1 MHNFLEIFDTIAGVL
16 IFAVIVGSVGNVV
29 VTMNRDRVEA
39 QQLMDGIKLYMNFR
53 YAHTYL
59 WNQTFTVSYS
69 NCTTRV
75 RVVML
80 LFRRV
85 TPDIQRRVIDCVSYI
100 KNYGMIRDEQVNL
113 SRFCRP

>member
-53 YAHTYL
+53 YLHFSVDQYV
-59 WNQTFTVSYS
+59 QTCVMRLQVQDCKLLHCMIQTS
-69 NCTTRV
+69 NA
-75 RVVML
+75 
-80 LFRRV
+80 
-85 TPDIQRRVIDCVSYI
+85 
-100 KNYGMIRDEQVNL
+100 
-113 SRFCRP
+113 